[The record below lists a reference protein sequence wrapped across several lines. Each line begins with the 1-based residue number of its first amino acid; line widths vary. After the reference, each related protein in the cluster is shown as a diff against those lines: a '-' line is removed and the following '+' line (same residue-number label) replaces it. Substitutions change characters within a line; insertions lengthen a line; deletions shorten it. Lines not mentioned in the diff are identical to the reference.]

1 MIERERIILTS
12 VLALLLV
19 SWLGFLFHR
28 SPDFAGSGI
37 GSAFGIAGAV
47 LMLIPLAY
55 PFVKRIPF
63 LNKWVTA
70 RVSLQTLMTWHV
82 YAGIFGPLL
91 AIIHTGHKFNSW
103 LGIALTGVML
113 LCVVSGFVLRYL
125 TTYVTHEMKDK
136 LLLLQTARGDLDSAW
151 GVLENSPVE
160 MSALPKSPVLTAG
173 FASLGIDIPFGGP
186 AGLCSMGIDLSPGGP
201 AGEVTRIAESVA
213 DLEFAIRTDE
223 LFKRWFSYSLK
234 VHIVLSIVLYVLL
247 GLHIWAALHF
257 GLRWLA

>member
-1 MIERERIILTS
+1 MKERERIILTS
-12 VLALLLV
+12 VLALLLA
-19 SWLGFLFHR
+19 SWLGFLFHS
-28 SPDFAGSGI
+28 SPDFAGSAL

-55 PFVKRIPF
+55 PFVKRIAF
-63 LNKWVTA
+63 IRDRVT
-70 RVSLQTLMTWHV
+70 RHVSLQTLMTWHV

-91 AIIHTGHKFNSW
+91 AIIHTGHKFESW
-103 LGIALTGVML
+103 LGISLTAVML
-113 LCVVSGFVLRYL
+113 LCVVSGFALRYL
-125 TTYVTHEMKDK
+125 TTYVTHSMKDK

-151 GVLENSPVE
+151 GVLENSPAQAK
-160 MSALPKSPVLTAG
+160 ALPKSRLLA
-173 FASLGIDIPFGGP
+173 
-186 AGLCSMGIDLSPGGP
+186 AGLGSLGIDLSPGGP

-247 GLHIWAALHF
+247 GLHIWAGIHF
-257 GLRWLA
+257 GLRWLS